1 MVKAIIIG
9 IVITIVGLFALSV
22 VDKVASGDAL
32 INGQPTTEVV
42 DESKNKVSISGE
54 INHPGSYYVS
64 PDQTLAFLIDLA
76 GDVTAD
82 ADSSCYNPSILI
94 GTRTS
99 FYIPPVAASQGVC
112 VDSEMA
118 KTNINT
124 ADANDLEK
132 VGFNSSQALN
142 LVDYRESNGLFE
154 TIEDIVKVK
163 GIGQATFEKVQNKI
177 SIS

>member
-99 FYIPPVAASQGVC
+99 FYIPPVAA
-112 VDSEMA
+112 
-118 KTNINT
+118 K
-124 ADANDLEK
+124 
-132 VGFNSSQALN
+132 
-142 LVDYRESNGLFE
+142 
-154 TIEDIVKVK
+154 
-163 GIGQATFEKVQNKI
+163 IGRAHV
-177 SIS
+177 